1 MYHYQEQFS
10 VDQSPFSQ
18 QSNLG
23 GHSTFQYS
31 MNQVHS
37 PIIYRNFDFDLGEAD
52 SQLPNISG
60 LLGTSYKQIPNSRF
74 LPSLTKANSEH
85 PSYEGSG
92 YTSNN
97 NSFQNGLSYLRIGSK
112 QNSEGGV
119 VGAGLYPLPEQQ

>member
-1 MYHYQEQFS
+1 
-10 VDQSPFSQ
+10 
-18 QSNLG
+18 
-23 GHSTFQYS
+23 

-37 PIIYRNFDFDLGEAD
+37 PIIYRNFDFEMAEAD

-85 PSYEGSG
+85 HSNEGNG
-92 YTSNN
+92 YTSSN

-119 VGAGLYPLPEQQ
+119 VGGGMHPLSEQ